1 MIGSYL
7 SGTQYLV
14 ILYRIL
20 GAKIASDVILRNITC
35 FTDPHLTTIVNHVQ
49 CHTFEQRLFKL
60 VPVTINDSSVITSNA
75 LILSGAQLQRQ
86 NRLLPWT
93 FVMKDDQVS
102 AKTNWSG
109 VPARLFCHSRLC
121 FFRLIDETCGTDLG
135 FCHDDSTLPPAAIAI
150 IIMASICCFITCLS
164 CCIHSHQRQQRLQ
177 ANFANANTRM
187 NTNPYQQQVIHGPV
201 RVVHVRPVSYV
212 GAVPTSRSF
221 PSIYE
226 APPPSYEIA
235 TASLPSIHGSSSSYP
250 PMIATVE
257 QSHSSIV

>member
-1 MIGSYL
+1 MYNQIKQECTLFSEHVEYG
-7 SGTQYLV
+7 SGT
-14 ILYRIL
+14 LYDENLITIRLNKDSINDL
-20 GAKIASDVILRNITC
+20 HKIIKTKKNPSVIASSRYQKYDKNI
-35 FTDPHLTTIVNHVQ
+35 F
-49 CHTFEQRLFKL
+49 
-60 VPVTINDSSVITSNA
+60 
-75 LILSGAQLQRQ
+75 
-86 NRLLPWT
+86 
-93 FVMKDDQVS
+93 
-102 AKTNWSG
+102 
-109 VPARLFCHSRLC
+109 
-121 FFRLIDETCGTDLG
+121 DETCGTDLG

>member
-1 MIGSYL
+1 MFNSAINSLFSISILLIFTSTSVFSDCSYSL
-7 SGTQYLV
+7 
-14 ILYRIL
+14 
-20 GAKIASDVILRNITC
+20 
-35 FTDPHLTTIVNHVQ
+35 
-49 CHTFEQRLFKL
+49 
-60 VPVTINDSSVITSNA
+60 
-75 LILSGAQLQRQ
+75 
-86 NRLLPWT
+86 
-93 FVMKDDQVS
+93 
-102 AKTNWSG
+102 
-109 VPARLFCHSRLC
+109 
-121 FFRLIDETCGTDLG
+121 DETCGTDLG